1 MVEPFPAVTSSPK
14 PPAFPLRRLAL
25 ECRSLA
31 PIIDPRLSVEYD
43 AATPEKIAV
52 LGPGFMRLAE
62 GPVEEV
68 NELLKAAAGKVLK
81 EAQTELHRKLRVP
94 KRIGLLSGVPSARLL
109 VERFLEVMASR
120 WSTAARL

>member
-1 MVEPFPAVTSSPK
+1 MVEPFPVITSSPK
-14 PPAFPLRRLAL
+14 PPEFLRTLVL

-31 PIIDPRLSVEYD
+31 PIVDPRLSIEYD

-68 NELLKAAAGKVLK
+68 KELLAAAAGKVLK

-94 KRIGLLSGVPSARLL
+94 KRIGLLSGVSSSRFL
-109 VERFLEVMASR
+109 VGRFLEVMASR